1 MVTNWPKMGRDQ
13 NCHAPKSA
21 IYRQCQQFPS
31 GNIAFFKPFWTENHP
46 LQRPQRYQHPS
57 SLVLHFPAQLHS
69 FPASPSSGT
78 SQWVRISKRWQKNA
92 TVAIERMYCLD
103 LSVSLPCITVYIMH
117 VHGCYIYI
125 YIYMFCL
132 FVWGVC
138 DTYTYIYIY
147 IYINTF
153 LYEHCHI

>member
-125 YIYMFCL
+125 YMFCL

-138 DTYTYIYIY
+138 DTYTYIYI
-147 IYINTF
+147 NTF

>member
-1 MVTNWPKMGRDQ
+1 MHQSRRFIV
-13 NCHAPKSA
+13 SA
-21 IYRQCQQFPS
+21 SNFLPGTSLFSNHS
-31 GNIAFFKPFWTENHP
+31 GHHP

-69 FPASPSSGT
+69 FPANPSSGT

-92 TVAIERMYCLD
+92 TIAIERVYCLD

-125 YIYMFCL
+125 YVL
-132 FVWGVC
+132 FVFLGRVC
-138 DTYTYIYIY
+138 DTHTHIYIHIYIY
-147 IYINTF
+147 TF